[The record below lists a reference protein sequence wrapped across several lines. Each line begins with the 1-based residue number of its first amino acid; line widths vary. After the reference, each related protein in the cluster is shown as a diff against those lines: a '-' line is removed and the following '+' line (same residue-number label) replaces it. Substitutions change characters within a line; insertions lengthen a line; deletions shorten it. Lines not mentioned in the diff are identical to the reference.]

1 MNIKDIVNRDII
13 NLTNCESE
21 PIHIP
26 GSIQPHGFLL
36 GVKGQ
41 NHMVDFC
48 SANSAVFIQLSPE
61 FLLGKT
67 LSEIFDEVQ
76 ADQFTVYAV
85 DNKIDTAKPFVFTL
99 NDIPYN
105 TTVHQSADTL
115 ILELEPFPDGT
126 LNLPNLYN
134 QTRDFVASMEKRSYL
149 PELCGDIAEQ
159 TRNITGYDRVMIYRF
174 DSDYNGEVIAE
185 SKREDLESFSGQKYP
200 HTDIPVQA
208 RRLYIKNQLRMIS
221 DVNYQPVPILTL
233 NNTDD
238 KDNNSL
244 DLSYSI
250 LRSVSPVHVEYLKNM
265 GVGATLT
272 ISLLQNNK
280 LWGLIACHHYA
291 PKILPYYTRLSALLQ
306 GHFLTSQLSVREVS
320 EEFDIS
326 ELVDKALLESSAL
339 LHENE
344 NFIEDNFDS
353 PALLKLANATGFVI
367 YHKGKLYKNG
377 IVPPNE
383 ELIPLLKFLS
393 ENYQKTGVHTRRLI
407 DIYPEGEN
415 ISNAAS
421 GIIYHSIATG
431 TPDGIL
437 WLRVEQKEMINWAG
451 NPHKAVVLTENG
463 GIRLSPRKS
472 FELWLEEVKYKSAEW
487 RKSELAASSN
497 FAYSL
502 QKHINLKYITSQE
515 NKNRVLNEELK
526 AANKELAN
534 LNWISTHDL
543 KEPLRKIQIFASKI
557 LDREQPDVSPQ
568 VKDSVERMRFAAEK
582 MQLLIEDI
590 LSYSKAGNME
600 KVYETT
606 DLNLIL
612 KKVLEELRENIDEK
626 KAKIT
631 SEVLPTLDI
640 IPFQVHQLFV
650 NMLSN
655 ALKFSADGI
664 APVIDID
671 IKTVFGRDIVKER
684 TEANASTEFYAVS
697 FQDNGIGFEKEYEN
711 RIFDV
716 FQRLHPANKYP
727 GTGIGLAICKKIME
741 NHRGYI
747 TADSEPGEGARFTLY
762 FPSESKYLD

>member
-1 MNIKDIVNRDII
+1 
-13 NLTNCESE
+13 
-21 PIHIP
+21 
-26 GSIQPHGFLL
+26 
-36 GVKGQ
+36 
-41 NHMVDFC
+41 
-48 SANSAVFIQLSPE
+48 
-61 FLLGKT
+61 
-67 LSEIFDEVQ
+67 
-76 ADQFTVYAV
+76 
-85 DNKIDTAKPFVFTL
+85 
-99 NDIPYN
+99 
-105 TTVHQSADTL
+105 
-115 ILELEPFPDGT
+115 
-126 LNLPNLYN
+126 
-134 QTRDFVASMEKRSYL
+134 
-149 PELCGDIAEQ
+149 
-159 TRNITGYDRVMIYRF
+159 
-174 DSDYNGEVIAE
+174 
-185 SKREDLESFSGQKYP
+185 
-200 HTDIPVQA
+200 
-208 RRLYIKNQLRMIS
+208 MIS
-221 DVNYQPVPILTL
+221 DVSYQPVPILTL
-233 NNTDD
+233 NNTGD

-244 DLSYSI
+244 DLSHSI

-291 PKILPYYTRLSALLQ
+291 PKVLPYYTRLSALLQ
-306 GHFLTSQLSVREVS
+306 GHFLTSQLAVREVS

-344 NFIEDNFDS
+344 NFIEENFDS

-383 ELIPLLKFLS
+383 GLIPLLKFLS
-393 ENYQKTGVHTRRLI
+393 ENYQKTGVHTRSLI
-407 DIYPEGEN
+407 NIYPEGEN

-421 GIIYHSIATG
+421 GIIYHSIAAG

-437 WLRVEQKEMINWAG
+437 WLRVERKETINWAG
-451 NPHKAVVLTENG
+451 NPHKAVVHNENG
-463 GIRLSPRKS
+463 DVRLSPRKS
-472 FELWLEEVKYKSAEW
+472 FELWLEEVKNKSAEW
-487 RKSELAASSN
+487 RKSELVASSN

-515 NKNRVLNEELK
+515 NKNRALNDELK
-526 AANKELAN
+526 SANKELAN

-626 KAKIT
+626 NAQIT
-631 SEVLPTLDI
+631 SAVLPTLNV

-664 APVIDID
+664 APAVDID
-671 IKTVFGRDIVKER
+671 VKTVFGRDIVKER

-762 FPSESKYLD
+762 FPRESKYSE